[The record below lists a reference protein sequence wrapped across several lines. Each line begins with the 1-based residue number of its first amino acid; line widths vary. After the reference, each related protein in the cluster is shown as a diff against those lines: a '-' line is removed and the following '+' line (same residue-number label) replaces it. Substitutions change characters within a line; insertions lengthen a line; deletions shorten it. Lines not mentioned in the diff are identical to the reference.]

1 MIVLAI
7 ETVFIRSLGV
17 ANCFSG
23 LQRLWG
29 SEAEIAKLGLA
40 LKLHSASEA
49 LRGFIIMFGVGQSVI
64 GCLLLCAVEVRVSLV
79 LAAALH
85 SLLLLGAL
93 ADVETLSLN
102 DHSTVLSA
110 LSLGWVV
117 LHLCALRVAT
127 DEESLDTTEPMD
139 PETST
144 TTLLTKENLER
155 HETLLKRRGKRHTQN
170 AGQ

>member
-1 MIVLAI
+1 M
-7 ETVFIRSLGV
+7 ETIFIRSLGI

-64 GCLLLCAVEVRVSLV
+64 GCLLLCTVEVRVSLV

-117 LHLCALRVAT
+117 LHLCALRVAV
-127 DEESLDTTEPMD
+127 DEDSFADIHRPELYSEP
-139 PETST
+139 PPAA
-144 TTLLTKENLER
+144 LLTKENLER
-155 HETLLKRRGKRHTQN
+155 HETLLKRRGKRGEGTGRH
-170 AGQ
+170 